1 MFKFT
6 VFCTLVVKENDYW
19 ITLNVIYR
27 KFLSITTLNSNGFF
41 KLNLNVLI
49 LLRLIKL
56 RLHTTINRF
65 QVLPNVN
72 DVRCQ
77 LTMLSDDVD
86 SVFFKYNLTKAELA
100 RLIVVCKHTVP

>member
-49 LLRLIKL
+49 FASADKATFT
-56 RLHTTINRF
+56 H
-65 QVLPNVN
+65 N
-72 DVRCQ
+72 D
-77 LTMLSDDVD
+77 
-86 SVFFKYNLTKAELA
+86 
-100 RLIVVCKHTVP
+100 